1 MVELQKKYQIGVRR
15 FGIINWVGTYS
26 LFKKEVLRFLTVSGQ
41 TLFGPILTSIL
52 FLTVISLAIGDER
65 TDVLGVS
72 YIKFLASGLIM
83 MQVIQQ
89 SFAHSSSSLMMGKM
103 MGTITDVVHSP
114 LSSSE
119 VVLAI
124 TFASAV
130 RGILIATASTLIFV
144 FFIDLS
150 IQNFALWFI
159 YLFLGGLFMGSLGL
173 IVGLYADK
181 FDQMSTV
188 TNFIIV
194 PLSFLSGTFY
204 SIEKLPDLLQ
214 VVSNYNP
221 FFHMI
226 DGFRYSFIGQLD
238 GSVIFGIMLLTLL
251 SSIITFFAYYLV
263 NKGYKIKS

>member
-52 FLTVISLAIGDER
+52 FLTVISLAIGDQR
-65 TDVLGVS
+65 ADVLGVT

-119 VVLAI
+119 VVFAI
-124 TFASAV
+124 TFASAA
-130 RGILIATASTLIFV
+130 RGLLIALSSTLIFI

-150 IQNFALWFI
+150 IQNYLLWFV
-159 YLFLGGLFMGSLGL
+159 YLLLGGLVMGSLGI

-204 SIEKLPDLLQ
+204 SIDKLPNFLKVL
-214 VVSNYNP
+214 SNYNP

-238 GSVIFGIMLLTLL
+238 GSITFGIIMLTFL
-251 SSIITFFAYYLV
+251 SLVITYLAYILV
-263 NKGYKIKS
+263 LKGYKIKS

>member
-1 MVELQKKYQIGVRR
+1 MVELQKKYQIGKRR
-15 FGIINWVGTYS
+15 FGLINWVGTYS

-41 TLFGPILTSIL
+41 TLLGPILTSIL
-52 FLTVISLAIGDER
+52 FLTVISLAIGDQRAE
-65 TDVLGVS
+65 VLGVP
-72 YIKFLASGLIM
+72 YIKFLACGLIM

-103 MGTITDVVHSP
+103 MGTITDIVHSP

-119 VVLAI
+119 VVFAI
-124 TFASAV
+124 TFASAA
-130 RGILIATASTLIFV
+130 RGLLIASASTLIFI

-150 IQNFALWFI
+150 ISNYILWFT
-159 YLFLGGLFMGSLGL
+159 YLFLGGLLMGSLGL

-204 SIEKLPDLLQ
+204 SIDKLPEFLRIL
-214 VVSNYNP
+214 SNYNP

-238 GSVIFGIMLLTLL
+238 GSITFGILLLTFLSLL
-251 SSIITFFAYYLV
+251 FAYFAYILV
-263 NKGYKIKS
+263 HRGYKIKS

>member
-65 TDVLGVS
+65 ADVLGVS

-251 SSIITFFAYYLV
+251 SSIVTFFAYYLV

>member
-1 MVELQKKYQIGVRR
+1 MVELQKKYQIGNRR
-15 FGIINWVGTYS
+15 FGLINWIGTYS

-52 FLTVISLAIGDER
+52 FLTVISLAVGDQR
-65 TDVLGVS
+65 TEVLGVP
-72 YIKFLASGLIM
+72 YIKFLACGLIM

-114 LSSSE
+114 LSSPE
-119 VVLAI
+119 VVFAI
-124 TFASAV
+124 TFASAA
-130 RGILIATASTLIFV
+130 RGLLIATASTLIFT

-150 IQNFALWFI
+150 IQSLLLWFV
-159 YLFLGGLFMGSLGL
+159 YLFLGGLLMGSLGI

-204 SIEKLPDLLQ
+204 SIDKLPSFLKLI
-214 VVSNYNP
+214 SNYNP

-226 DGFRYSFIGQLD
+226 DGFRFSFIGQLD
-238 GSVIFGIMLLTLL
+238 GSVTFGISILTFLSLL
-251 SSIITFFAYYLV
+251 ITYFAYILV
-263 NKGYKIKS
+263 DKGYKIKS

>member
-1 MVELQKKYQIGVRR
+1 MVELQKKYQIGIRR
-15 FGIINWVGTYS
+15 FGLINWIGTYS

-52 FLTVISLAIGDER
+52 FLTVISLAIGDQR
-65 TDVLGVS
+65 ANVLGVP

-114 LSSSE
+114 LSASE
-119 VVLAI
+119 VVFAI
-124 TFASAV
+124 TLASTA
-130 RGILIATASTLIFV
+130 RGLLIASASTLIFT

-150 IQNFALWFI
+150 IQNFLLWFL
-159 YLFLGGLFMGSLGL
+159 YLFLGGLFMGSLGI

-204 SIEKLPDLLQ
+204 SIDRLPNLLRE
-214 VVSNYNP
+214 VSNYNP

-238 GSVIFGIMLLTLL
+238 GSVMFGILLLTFL
-251 SSIITFFAYYLV
+251 SLIITYIAYFLV
-263 NKGYKIKS
+263 HRGYKIKS

>member
-1 MVELQKKYQIGVRR
+1 MVELQKKYQIGTRR
-15 FGIINWVGTYS
+15 FGLINWIGTYS

-52 FLTVISLAIGDER
+52 FLTVISLAIGDQR
-65 TDVLGVS
+65 ADVLGVP

-114 LSSSE
+114 LSASE
-119 VVLAI
+119 VVFAI

-130 RGILIATASTLIFV
+130 RGLLIASASTLIFV

-150 IQNFALWFI
+150 IQNFLLWFI
-159 YLFLGGLFMGSLGL
+159 YLFLGGLFVGSLGI

-204 SIEKLPDLLQ
+204 SIDRLPEFLKVL
-214 VVSNYNP
+214 SNYNP

-226 DGFRYSFIGQLD
+226 DGFRFSFIGQLD
-238 GSVIFGIMLLTLL
+238 GSLTFGIALLTFL
-251 SSIITFFAYYLV
+251 SLIITYFAYFLV
-263 NKGYKIKS
+263 HKGYKIKS

>member
-1 MVELQKKYQIGVRR
+1 MVELQKKYQIGSRR
-15 FGIINWVGTYS
+15 FGIINWIGTYS

-52 FLTVISLAIGDER
+52 FLIVISLAIGDQR
-65 TDVLGVS
+65 NDVLGVP

-114 LSSSE
+114 LSSFE
-119 VVLAI
+119 VVFAI
-124 TFASAV
+124 TFASAA
-130 RGILIATASTLIFV
+130 RGFLIASASTLIFI

-150 IQNFALWFI
+150 VQNYFLWFI
-159 YLFLGGLFMGSLGL
+159 YLFLGGLFMGSLGV

-204 SIEKLPDLLQ
+204 SIDRLPSFLKI
-214 VVSNYNP
+214 VSNYNP

-238 GSVIFGIMLLTLL
+238 GSIIFGISLL
-251 SSIITFFAYYLV
+251 SFLSLLITYFAYILV
-263 NKGYKIKS
+263 HKGYKIKS

>member
-1 MVELQKKYQIGVRR
+1 MVELQKKYQIGTRR
-15 FGIINWVGTYS
+15 FGLINWVGTYS

-52 FLTVISLAIGDER
+52 FLTVISLAIGDQR
-65 TDVLGVS
+65 ADVLGVP
-72 YIKFLASGLIM
+72 YIEFLASGLIM

-114 LSSSE
+114 LSASE
-119 VVLAI
+119 VLFAI
-124 TFASAV
+124 TFASAA
-130 RGILIATASTLIFV
+130 RGLLIASASTLIFI

-150 IQNFALWFI
+150 IQNFFLWFV
-159 YLFLGGLFMGSLGL
+159 YLFLGGMFMGSLGI

-204 SIEKLPDLLQ
+204 SIERLPDFLRL
-214 VVSNYNP
+214 VSNYNP

-238 GSVIFGIMLLTLL
+238 GSVTFGIILLTFL
-251 SSIITFFAYYLV
+251 SLVITYFAYFLV
-263 NKGYKIKS
+263 HNGYKIKS

>member
-1 MVELQKKYQIGVRR
+1 MVELQKKYQIGARR

-52 FLTVISLAIGDER
+52 FLTVISLAIGDQR
-65 TDVLGVS
+65 ADVLGVT

-119 VVLAI
+119 VVFAI
-124 TFASAV
+124 TFASAA
-130 RGILIATASTLIFV
+130 RGLLIALSSTLIFI

-150 IQNFALWFI
+150 IQNYLLWFV
-159 YLFLGGLFMGSLGL
+159 YLLLGGLVMGSLGI

-204 SIEKLPDLLQ
+204 SIDKLPNFLKVL
-214 VVSNYNP
+214 SNYNP

-238 GSVIFGIMLLTLL
+238 GSITFGIIMLTFL
-251 SSIITFFAYYLV
+251 SLVITYIAYILV
-263 NKGYKIKS
+263 HKGYKIKS

>member
-1 MVELQKKYQIGVRR
+1 MVELQKKYQIGARR
-15 FGIINWVGTYS
+15 FGLVNWVGTYS

-52 FLTVISLAIGDER
+52 FLTVISLAIGNQKA
-65 TDVLGVS
+65 DVLGVS
-72 YIKFLASGLIM
+72 YIKFLACGLIM

-119 VVLAI
+119 IVFAI
-124 TFASAV
+124 TFASAA
-130 RGILIATASTLIFV
+130 RGLLIALASTLIFT

-150 IQNFALWFI
+150 IQNLFLWFI
-159 YLFLGGLFMGSLGL
+159 YLLLGGLVMGSLGI

-204 SIEKLPDLLQ
+204 SIDKLPDFLKIL
-214 VVSNYNP
+214 SNYNP

-238 GSVIFGIMLLTLL
+238 GSITFGITMLTFLSLL
-251 SSIITFFAYYLV
+251 ITFFAYILV
-263 NKGYKIKS
+263 HKGYKIKS

>member
-1 MVELQKKYQIGVRR
+1 MVELQKKYQVGKRR

-52 FLTVISLAIGDER
+52 FLTVISLAIGDQR
-65 TDVLGVS
+65 SDVLGVS
-72 YIKFLASGLIM
+72 YVKFLASGLIM

-89 SFAHSSSSLMMGKM
+89 SFAHASSSLMMGKM
-103 MGTITDVVHSP
+103 MGTITDIVHSP
-114 LSSSE
+114 LSSFE
-119 VVLAI
+119 IVFAI

-130 RGILIATASTLIFV
+130 RGFLIASVSTLIFILS
-144 FFIDLS
+144 IDLTV
-150 IQNFALWFI
+150 QNIPLWFI
-159 YLFLGGLFMGSLGL
+159 FLFLGGLFMGSLGV

-204 SIEKLPDLLQ
+204 SIDRLPDFLRII
-214 VVSNYNP
+214 SNYNP

-238 GSVIFGIMLLTLL
+238 GSITFGISILTFLTLL
-251 SSIITFFAYYLV
+251 ITYFAYILV
-263 NKGYKIKS
+263 HKGYKIKS

>member
-1 MVELQKKYQIGVRR
+1 MVELQNKYQIGVRR
-15 FGIINWVGTYS
+15 FGLINWVGAYS

-52 FLTVISLAIGDER
+52 FLTVISLAIGDQR
-65 TDVLGVS
+65 ADVLGVT

-114 LSSSE
+114 LSSIE
-119 VVLAI
+119 VVFAI
-124 TFASAV
+124 VLASAA
-130 RGILIATASTLIFV
+130 RGLVIASASTLLFI

-150 IQNFALWFI
+150 VQSIFLWLI
-159 YLFLGGLFMGSLGL
+159 YLFLGGLIMGSLGL

-188 TNFIIV
+188 TNFVIV

-204 SIEKLPDLLQ
+204 SIDKLPYYLK

-226 DGFRYSFIGQLD
+226 DGFRFSFIGQSD
-238 GSVIFGIMLLTLL
+238 GSITLGILILTFLSLL
-251 SSIITFFAYYLV
+251 ITYFAYILV
-263 NKGYKIKS
+263 DKGYKIKS

>member
-1 MVELQKKYQIGVRR
+1 MVELNKKYQIGRRR
-15 FGIINWVGTYS
+15 FGLVNWIGTYS

-52 FLTVISLAIGDER
+52 FLTVISLAIGDQR
-65 TDVLGVS
+65 ADVLGVP

-119 VVLAI
+119 VVFAI
-124 TFASAV
+124 TLASAA
-130 RGILIATASTLIFV
+130 RGLLIASASTLIFIL
-144 FFIDLS
+144 FIDLS
-150 IQNFALWFI
+150 IQNFLLWFV
-159 YLFLGGLFMGSLGL
+159 YLFLAGIFMGSLGV

-204 SIEKLPDLLQ
+204 TIDKLPNFLKIL
-214 VVSNYNP
+214 SNYNP

-238 GSVIFGIMLLTLL
+238 GSLIFGIFLLAFL
-251 SSIITFFAYYLV
+251 SLVITYLAYFLV
-263 NKGYKIKS
+263 HKGYKIKS